1 MALVRASSNCFTA
14 FNEARHAVKKND
26 ANRAAIVLQSV
37 QSDAKILQRE
47 TRVLHKL
54 LVNVEEENEAKVGNL
69 TVEINQL
76 YQNEQHL
83 NEKEK
88 YLAVQ
93 ISGLKATRQQY
104 EQHRKVSQ
112 IRQDAAEAKQREA
125 ENKHKEYENNW
136 WIPVIG
142 QVLWLRELFE
152 QNKERARKAE
162 REKNRHA
169 RDVENTDREISST
182 KAKIDQVSYM

>member
-83 NEKEK
+83 KEKEK
-88 YLAVQ
+88 KIAVE
-93 ISGLKATRQQY
+93 ILGLKVTRQRY
-104 EQHRKVSQ
+104 EQHRKFSQ

-125 ENKHKEYENNW
+125 EQKHEEYENNW
-136 WIPVIG
+136 WNP
-142 QVLWLRELFE
+142 VLWLRELSE

-162 REKNRHA
+162 GEKNRHA
-169 RDVENTDREISST
+169 RDVENADSKISLT
-182 KAKIDQVSYM
+182 KAKINQVSYM